1 MMLIDVYCR
10 FNRVRGM
17 EVCVGIWVLIRV
29 VKISLF
35 MKLILKFIIYW
46 YGGLDFVGVEEIL
59 MRGEK

>member
-1 MMLIDVYCR
+1 MVYEWY
-10 FNRVRGM
+10 FIVN
-17 EVCVGIWVLIRV
+17 GIWVFIRV

-59 MRGEK
+59 MRGDK